1 MTTDK
6 VIPLHNP
13 HSEIDQQWL
22 ALERQQKLIREQLK
36 KILERKK

>member
-13 HSEIDQQWL
+13 RSEIDQQWL
-22 ALERQQKLIREQLK
+22 ALERQQKLIREQLE

>member
-22 ALERQQKLIREQLK
+22 ALERQQKLTREQLE
-36 KILERKK
+36 KILEQKK

>member
-1 MTTDK
+1 VTTDK

-22 ALERQQKLIREQLK
+22 ALERQQKLIREQLE

>member
-6 VIPLHNP
+6 VISLHNP

-22 ALERQQKLIREQLK
+22 ALERQQKLIREQLE

>member
-1 MTTDK
+1 LTTEK

-22 ALERQQKLIREQLK
+22 ALERQQKLIREQLE
-36 KILERKK
+36 KILEQKQ